1 MKSNIETYL
10 RLKPLITNEIMQNQP
25 INNSLFNSS
34 LSSLY
39 NNLNN
44 QSENQ
49 TQLNLTENQIIDY
62 TLNSQ
67 KNQITIHIPDEMRKG
82 YVNNMKKTYDFQ
94 FNGIFEQ
101 NSSQE
106 EIFEII
112 GKKIIK
118 KSIEGYNNSVFC
130 YGQTGSGKTFTMCGS
145 KNWKERGLIPRILID
160 LFKTIREIKN
170 YTFDIFISY
179 LEIYNENAYDLL
191 DKNHSEVVLENWK
204 KIIIYEDNYNNIMMK
219 NLSMIKVENEQQALD
234 LLITGN
240 YIRHIS
246 STQMNM
252 ASSRSHA
259 IFTCI
264 IEGRDLNNEIM
275 RVSKIN
281 LVDLAGSERMKSNNQ
296 NITSTETKYINLSL
310 SFLEQVIIALN
321 EKEKGNRNHIPY
333 RNSLMTTILKDSLGG
348 NCKTILIANV
358 SSDIHFI
365 DETMSTMRFALRCAK
380 VQNEISKNEHMDL
393 NILVNKL
400 YNENQDLRN
409 KLEMFQKNQ
418 NGSFII
424 NKNYLEILNK
434 ELTDFEKDECK
445 ILISDYLNDE
455 NENKKINASN
465 ANQLFFIIDF
475 LIDYIKNKEK
485 KYKKEM
491 TELLQENKEL
501 IKLAKI
507 EDEKYK
513 KINEVIQKNNLSQ
526 YFRGLIKENNE
537 IINDNISI
545 NSENINS
552 NKINTSK
559 KETNKIYSKVK
570 VKQ

>member
-1 MKSNIETYL
+1 
-10 RLKPLITNEIMQNQP
+10 
-25 INNSLFNSS
+25 
-34 LSSLY
+34 
-39 NNLNN
+39 
-44 QSENQ
+44 
-49 TQLNLTENQIIDY
+49 
-62 TLNSQ
+62 
-67 KNQITIHIPDEMRKG
+67 
-82 YVNNMKKTYDFQ
+82 
-94 FNGIFEQ
+94 
-101 NSSQE
+101 
-106 EIFEII
+106 
-112 GKKIIK
+112 
-118 KSIEGYNNSVFC
+118 
-130 YGQTGSGKTFTMCGS
+130 
-145 KNWKERGLIPRILID
+145 
-160 LFKTIREIKN
+160 
-170 YTFDIFISY
+170 
-179 LEIYNENAYDLL
+179 
-191 DKNHSEVVLENWK
+191 
-204 KIIIYEDNYNNIMMK
+204 
-219 NLSMIKVENEQQALD
+219 
-234 LLITGN
+234 
-240 YIRHIS
+240 
-246 STQMNM
+246 
-252 ASSRSHA
+252 
-259 IFTCI
+259 
-264 IEGRDLNNEIM
+264 M

-513 KINEVIQKNNLSQ
+513 KINEVINKYNLGKYFMEAFIKEKNEKIINNSNNSNIEDKMSIKTDTNINNMNEFISSTDSDNIKNIFINNDNTNLS
-526 YFRGLIKENNE
+526 YNKINYSNMSTNN
-537 IINDNISI
+537 N
-545 NSENINS
+545 NS
-552 NKINTSK
+552 NKERNNNIPNTNAFNTVSTNYIKKNNILNNSNTNVYFSGMKLKKINSFSK
-559 KETNKIYSKVK
+559 KINNNV
-570 VKQ
+570 

>member
-10 RLKPLITNEIMQNQP
+10 RLKPLIINGISNQQN
-25 INNSLFNSS
+25 NNSNNNSTF
-34 LSSLY
+34 SSLY
-39 NNLNN
+39 NINIQNEFQNQQNLI
-44 QSENQ
+44 
-49 TQLNLTENQIIDY
+49 ENQIMDY
-62 TLNSQ
+62 SLNQS
-67 KNQITIHIPDEMRKG
+67 KNQISIHIPDEMRKG
-82 YVNNMKKTYDFQ
+82 YVNNMKKSYDFQ

-118 KSIEGYNNSVFC
+118 KSIEGYNNSDFC

-160 LFKTIREIKN
+160 LFKTTREIKN
-170 YTFDIFISY
+170 YNFDIFISY

-191 DKNHSEVVLENWK
+191 DKNHSEVELENWK

-219 NLSMIKVENEQQALD
+219 NVSMIKVENEQQALD

-259 IFTCI
+259 IFTII
-264 IEGRDLNNEIM
+264 IEGRDLNNEII

-358 SSDIHFI
+358 SSDIHYI
-365 DETMSTMRFALRCAK
+365 DETMSTMRFALRCSK

-400 YNENQDLRN
+400 YNENKDLRN
-409 KLEMFQKNQ
+409 KLELFQKNNQ
-418 NGSFII
+418 GGNFLI

-455 NENKKINASN
+455 SENKKIHASN

-491 TELLQENKEL
+491 TEVLQENKEL
-501 IKLAKI
+501 IKLAKT

-513 KINEVIQKNNLSQ
+513 KINEVIKQNNLSQ

-537 IINDNISI
+537 IINSYDKIST
-545 NSENINS
+545 NSENS
-552 NKINTSK
+552 NFSK
-559 KETNKIYSKVK
+559 KEQTKIYSKVK

>member
-10 RLKPLITNEIMQNQP
+10 RLKPIITNQQIQNQQN
-25 INNSLFNSS
+25 NNSLFNST

-44 QSENQ
+44 QTENQ
-49 TQLNLTENQIIDY
+49 TQLNFPENQIIDY
-62 TLNSQ
+62 TLNQ
-67 KNQITIHIPDEMRKG
+67 KKNQITIHIPDEMRKG

-145 KNWKERGLIPRILID
+145 KNWKERGLIPRILIE

-281 LVDLAGSERMKSNNQ
+281 LVDLAGSERMKSNNR